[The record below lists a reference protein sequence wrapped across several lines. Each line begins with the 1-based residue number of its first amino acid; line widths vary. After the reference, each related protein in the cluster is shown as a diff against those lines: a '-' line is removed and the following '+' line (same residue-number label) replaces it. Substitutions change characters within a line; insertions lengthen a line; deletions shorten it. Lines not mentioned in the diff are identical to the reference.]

1 MNRQN
6 SDYENKV
13 KAKVEKCLKIKIVRQ
28 AIKYAE
34 DVVSGV
40 EVAPWEVQKQCE
52 IILED
57 WNVNQYKEDWEYTF
71 SYKHIKRIAKIIKL
85 MKFATGFVAGQSIY
99 DHLAPYQA
107 FLIVNLF
114 GWRYKTRLYK
124 FKHNDITL
132 YVSRKNA
139 KTATVGIIFILLM
152 LTEQN
157 FSEFY
162 SICLNKD
169 LAAEIRK
176 SMVQILQASPLLE
189 QQFTISL
196 SKLGKLECKIT
207 KSFFEPRVAKQI
219 GHLIRNY

>member
-1 MNRQN
+1 MNELIKITHKKGVMPFMNRQN

-139 KTATVGIIFILLM
+139 KLLA
-152 LTEQN
+152 L
-157 FSEFY
+157 
-162 SICLNKD
+162 
-169 LAAEIRK
+169 
-176 SMVQILQASPLLE
+176 
-189 QQFTISL
+189 
-196 SKLGKLECKIT
+196 
-207 KSFFEPRVAKQI
+207 
-219 GHLIRNY
+219 

>member
-1 MNRQN
+1 M
-6 SDYENKV
+6 
-13 KAKVEKCLKIKIVRQ
+13 
-28 AIKYAE
+28 
-34 DVVSGV
+34 
-40 EVAPWEVQKQCE
+40 
-52 IILED
+52 
-57 WNVNQYKEDWEYTF
+57 
-71 SYKHIKRIAKIIKL
+71 
-85 MKFATGFVAGQSIY
+85 
-99 DHLAPYQA
+99 
-107 FLIVNLF
+107 
-114 GWRYKTRLYK
+114 
-124 FKHNDITL
+124 
-132 YVSRKNA
+132 

-162 SICLNKD
+162 SICLNRD

-207 KSFFEPRVAKQI
+207 KSFFEPRVAKEI